1 MVINSVLL
9 RMRGWL
15 FKLKINCGFV
25 FNRRKI
31 SWSTSVRK
39 SKHAKIIISH
49 HSRIAEMGKIVVQG
63 GGVLIIGQNT
73 SIDRLCEIII
83 EKDSIL
89 RIGDNVFIGS
99 HANIRVTGEMVI
111 GNDCRIAQFVSFI
124 NGNYGFVKK
133 DLLIRNQRYEKGFLL
148 IEDDVWI
155 GVGSI
160 ILPNTTIC
168 KGVVV
173 GAGAVISKDVPKYS
187 VVVGNPQKIIK
198 TRE

>member
-1 MVINSVLL
+1 
-9 RMRGWL
+9 MRGWF

-31 SWSTSVRK
+31 DWSTSVRK
-39 SKHAKIIISH
+39 CKHATIAISH
-49 HSRIAEMGKIVVQG
+49 YSRIAEMGKIVVYDG
-63 GGVLIIGQNT
+63 GTLVIGENT

-83 EKDSIL
+83 EKDSSL
-89 RIGDNVFIGS
+89 KIGDNVFIGS
-99 HANIRVTGEMVI
+99 HANIRVTGNMEI
-111 GNDCRIAQFVSFI
+111 GNDCRIAQFVSLI

-133 DLLIRNQRYEKGFLL
+133 DILIRNQQYEKGFLL

-160 ILPNTTIC
+160 ILPNLTIS
-168 KGVVV
+168 KGAVL
-173 GAGAVISKDVPKYS
+173 GAGTVISKDVPEYS

-198 TRE
+198 ARE